1 MSNQQPQFSNALKYE
16 YRRNEDQYIYDAFN
30 DFIFSPDTRVL
41 SKLIAR
47 TLLFEKIKEV
57 PGDIVE
63 CGVFKGSG
71 ILSWLKI
78 KRILA
83 PNSFKK
89 VIGCDFFD
97 TDALINSLSGN
108 DQVRMKEL
116 FDERS
121 YQHEDAAE
129 QFLHEKIAAAG
140 FGEGDYELVKGDISK
155 TAPDLVA
162 KRPGFRISLLYIDL
176 DIDVPTYDALSAFWD
191 RVSVGGL
198 VVFDEYAY
206 HQWSEAEGAD
216 LFFKGKN
223 IQIKS
228 LDYTCPTAY
237 VVKGSN

>member
-1 MSNQQPQFSNALKYE
+1 MSNQQPQFSNSVKYE

-30 DFIFSPDTRVL
+30 EFIFSPDTRVI

-47 TLLFEKIKEV
+47 TLLFEKIKDV

-78 KRILA
+78 KKILA

-97 TDALINSLSGN
+97 TDSLINSLSGN
-108 DQVRMKEL
+108 DQIRMKEL

-121 YQHEDAAE
+121 YQHEGAAE
-129 QFLHEKIAAAG
+129 QFLHEKISSAG

-155 TAPDLVA
+155 TAPELVA
-162 KRPGFRISLLYIDL
+162 QRPGLRISLLYIDL
-176 DIDVPTYDALSAFWD
+176 DIDVPTYDALSAFWEK
-191 RVSVGGL
+191 VSVGGL
-198 VVFDEYAY
+198 VVFDEYGY

-216 LFFKGKN
+216 RFFKGKN
-223 IQIKS
+223 VQIKS
-228 LDYTCPTAY
+228 LDHTCPTAY
-237 VVKGSN
+237 VVKDSN